1 MNLFRNLFITLS
13 LILAGS
19 QLQAQ
24 LIYAGRYKALFTEA
38 PKHVP
43 SSKVPDAPL
52 AGNGD
57 IGLTLGGSPDQLTF
71 YLGKNDFWRAYP
83 VYPGGGIA
91 SPGGL
96 SIRIDALKGA
106 SYNAE
111 QILDKALIKA
121 KFKKE
126 DLEVSLN
133 TWVSA
138 TSNTVVAE
146 FISNKTCELH
156 FDLWAT
162 KGNTSVTGSGKN
174 GNVYWV
180 SRSFENTPLL
190 QWPSHIAMAMKVL
203 GSVPSKENTII
214 LLPGKKVTVTL
225 TLNTNF
231 DRTDWKEGTI
241 KQAKLLTS
249 ASIESMHQQHEK
261 WWTTFWGKS
270 NVQISDTLLEKY
282 YYASQYLFACSSK
295 EGKFAPGIWGPFVTK
310 DSSSWGGDYHLNY
323 NYQAPYW
330 ASFSSNHIDQTK
342 NFDKPVLDFM
352 GEGKK
357 FAKDLLGINGI
368 YYPVGIGPGGLATT
382 RWPLTPDAMEKRY
395 GTRENTIDGGYKFLG
410 QKINAVFS
418 AGNMFMRF
426 YSTYDP
432 DYA

>member
-1 MNLFRNLFITLS
+1 MNLFRSLFITLS

-19 QLQAQ
+19 QVQAQ
-24 LIYAGRYKALFTEA
+24 SIYAGRYKALFTEA

-43 SSKVPDAPL
+43 TSKVPDAPL

-57 IGLTLGGSPDQLTF
+57 IGLSLGGSPDQLTF

-121 KFKKE
+121 KFKKG

-138 TSNTVVAE
+138 TSNTVVGE

-156 FDLWAT
+156 LDLWAT
-162 KGNTSVTGSGKN
+162 KGNTSVTDSGKE

-203 GSVPSKENTII
+203 GSVPSKENTIT

-231 DRTDWKEGTI
+231 DRTDWKEGSI

-249 ASIESMHQQHEK
+249 ASI
-261 WWTTFWGKS
+261 
-270 NVQISDTLLEKY
+270 
-282 YYASQYLFACSSK
+282 
-295 EGKFAPGIWGPFVTK
+295 
-310 DSSSWGGDYHLNY
+310 
-323 NYQAPYW
+323 
-330 ASFSSNHIDQTK
+330 
-342 NFDKPVLDFM
+342 
-352 GEGKK
+352 
-357 FAKDLLGINGI
+357 
-368 YYPVGIGPGGLATT
+368 
-382 RWPLTPDAMEKRY
+382 
-395 GTRENTIDGGYKFLG
+395 
-410 QKINAVFS
+410 
-418 AGNMFMRF
+418 
-426 YSTYDP
+426 
-432 DYA
+432 